1 MLRPTP
7 WRMLLEFHL
16 IDFAVMSAEH
26 DVSAKSLSRK
36 VPTKRHAVAYKLS
49 RWDASDSHL
58 ISLTLLHV
66 HSSRRAL
73 AHSINLHF
81 PSLPPYYNILV
92 FLFYWHSVFTLCYN
106 RKFYTRSFKKVSMP
120 PFIGCSAY
128 DNLRSPAFFALMNIF
143 PYFFLL
149 YHLFLLILQLQR
161 VVGSEDVS
169 SPTCVLG
176 AQYGGIALCSLLFII
191 LKWCLQ
197 TTFWYLF

>member
-1 MLRPTP
+1 
-7 WRMLLEFHL
+7 
-16 IDFAVMSAEH
+16 
-26 DVSAKSLSRK
+26 
-36 VPTKRHAVAYKLS
+36 
-49 RWDASDSHL
+49 
-58 ISLTLLHV
+58 
-66 HSSRRAL
+66 
-73 AHSINLHF
+73 
-81 PSLPPYYNILV
+81 
-92 FLFYWHSVFTLCYN
+92 
-106 RKFYTRSFKKVSMP
+106 MP

-191 LKWCLQ
+191 ISVPLKSGQININQ
-197 TTFWYLF
+197 TIPEKGKN

>member
-1 MLRPTP
+1 
-7 WRMLLEFHL
+7 
-16 IDFAVMSAEH
+16 
-26 DVSAKSLSRK
+26 
-36 VPTKRHAVAYKLS
+36 
-49 RWDASDSHL
+49 
-58 ISLTLLHV
+58 
-66 HSSRRAL
+66 
-73 AHSINLHF
+73 
-81 PSLPPYYNILV
+81 
-92 FLFYWHSVFTLCYN
+92 
-106 RKFYTRSFKKVSMP
+106 MP

-191 LKWCLQ
+191 LNDVYRLPFDTCFNIRFYIFLFQILCLD
-197 TTFWYLF
+197 